1 MINSNNSSSNSNHSI
16 IILEMIILGKTVIN
30 IISIE
35 HPLRADCTTINSSI
49 NNSVNSN
56 SNGIWRL
63 SPNGIWALQNSC
75 QSMQFLFFSLTD
87 LGKSNFLSRN

>member
-35 HPLRADCTTINSSI
+35 HPLRADCTTINSAH
-49 NNSVNSN
+49 
-56 SNGIWRL
+56 GDGTTL
-63 SPNGIWALQNSC
+63 HPHTPQ
-75 QSMQFLFFSLTD
+75 
-87 LGKSNFLSRN
+87 